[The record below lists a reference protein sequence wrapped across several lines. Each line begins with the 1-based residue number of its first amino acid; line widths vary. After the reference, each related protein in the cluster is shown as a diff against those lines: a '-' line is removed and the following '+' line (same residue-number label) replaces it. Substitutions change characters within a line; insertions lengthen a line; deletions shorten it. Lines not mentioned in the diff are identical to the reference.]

1 MNKKTIRTFTCRMSY
16 DDAEHVKIM
25 QTLDDLN
32 MDAYKSVNKFII
44 EALKYYIKAMDDGTL
59 TNEDV
64 RQSKDYVSRTEL
76 KEELGRYNVR
86 LEKLRTDVKNSLY
99 EEIFK
104 LLTGTL
110 IVSGSPIG
118 QRTMSDNAIQHSNVD
133 NNNVDMERVNE
144 EDVFQQISR
153 YDNVLS
159 QVMSWGDE

>member
-133 NNNVDMERVNE
+133 NNNVDMEHVNE
-144 EDVFQQISR
+144 EDVSQQLSR